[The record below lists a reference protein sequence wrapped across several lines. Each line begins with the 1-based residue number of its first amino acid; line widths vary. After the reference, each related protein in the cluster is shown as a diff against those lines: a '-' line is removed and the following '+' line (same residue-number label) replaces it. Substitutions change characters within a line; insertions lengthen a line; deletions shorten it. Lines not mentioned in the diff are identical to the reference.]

1 MSEEKELVKK
11 ISKLSRLSVEEEK
24 IDSFVKN
31 FSEILSYIELLNL
44 ASEDQLEKNN
54 ITNPDYA
61 KRDDDSISKLDVD
74 EVLKNAPRKDENFFL
89 VKKVID
95 EE

>member
-74 EVLKNAPRKDENFFL
+74 EVLKNAPRKDGNFFL

>member
-54 ITNPDYA
+54 VTNPGYA

-74 EVLKNAPRKDENFFL
+74 EVLKNAPRKDGNFFL